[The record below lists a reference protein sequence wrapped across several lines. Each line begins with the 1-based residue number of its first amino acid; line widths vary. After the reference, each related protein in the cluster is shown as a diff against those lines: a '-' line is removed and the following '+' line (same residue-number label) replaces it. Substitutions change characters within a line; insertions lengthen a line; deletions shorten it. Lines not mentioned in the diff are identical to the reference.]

1 MRNQGGGIGIS
12 VVTTLLARR
21 AQAHQTV
28 LVAHMTPYD
37 AAFQTQQHAIQTT
50 FASQAGTVP
59 ATQKALAESYHLLV
73 RQSTLLAY
81 IDNFRWLAAGV
92 LCLAGNRFLPEKRP
106 NTAPRNDCALIHS
119 GANERIFASDPDF
132 GQRDRGLG
140 LP

>member
-1 MRNQGGGIGIS
+1 MRNQGGGVGIS

-81 IDNFRWLAAGV
+81 IDNFRWLALV
-92 LCLAGNRFLPEKRP
+92 SLVCLVTVFFLKSVQTQRP
-106 NTAPRNDCALIHS
+106 GTTAR
-119 GANERIFASDPDF
+119 
-132 GQRDRGLG
+132 
-140 LP
+140 

>member
-1 MRNQGGGIGIS
+1 MKR
-12 VVTTLLARR
+12 LLIIEREYGCGAGEVGE
-21 AQAHQTV
+21 QA
-28 LVAHMTPYD
+28 
-37 AAFQTQQHAIQTT
+37 AIQTT

-92 LCLAGNRFLPEKRP
+92 LSLPGNRFLPEKRP